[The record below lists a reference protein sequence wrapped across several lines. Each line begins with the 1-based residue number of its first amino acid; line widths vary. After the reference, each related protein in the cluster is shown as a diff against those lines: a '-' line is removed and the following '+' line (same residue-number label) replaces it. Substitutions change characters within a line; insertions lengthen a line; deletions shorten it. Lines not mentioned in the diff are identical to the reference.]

1 MECWEGG
8 RIERVLPVSCGLVC
22 SVCVSVSTMTMLTL
36 WWLLT
41 LMQMN
46 PTTAGK
52 LSFILLFLLLFLFGE
67 KCRRYIVCVPSNVF
81 SHLPRPAPG
90 PFCVK
95 HMYHVLVT
103 TVSESHAFSL
113 VDA

>member
-22 SVCVSVSTMTMLTL
+22 SVCVSVSTITMLTL

-52 LSFILLFLLLFLFGE
+52 LSFILLFLPIIPFRREMQKIYCVSLPTFFPISRARRQALFASSICIMFW
-67 KCRRYIVCVPSNVF
+67 
-81 SHLPRPAPG
+81 
-90 PFCVK
+90 
-95 HMYHVLVT
+95 
-103 TVSESHAFSL
+103 
-113 VDA
+113 

>member
-52 LSFILLFLLLFLFGE
+52 LSFILLFLSIIPF
-67 KCRRYIVCVPSNVF
+67 RREMQKIYCVSLPTFFPS
-81 SHLPRPAPG
+81 PAPG
-90 PFCVK
+90 ARSFLRQAYASC
-95 HMYHVLVT
+95 LVT
-103 TVSESHAFSL
+103 HCLWEPRIFFG
-113 VDA
+113 